1 MSFSQSFKYISLCH
15 YYQAFGY
22 SRLQPKVFEH
32 MLLPTH
38 INPTFQ
44 KMPRQ
49 KMKGKNVRQ
58 VEWQQKKVI
67 LIRGVF
73 KVKSIEVRESGETK
87 IFKGAVLFLINIFFL
102 LICILPWIY

>member
-1 MSFSQSFKYISLCH
+1 
-15 YYQAFGY
+15 
-22 SRLQPKVFEH
+22 

-58 VEWQQKKVI
+58 VEWQQKKGYFDQRCVQ
-67 LIRGVF
+67 G
-73 KVKSIEVRESGETK
+73 
-87 IFKGAVLFLINIFFL
+87 
-102 LICILPWIY
+102 